1 MRWYSLGDLEDVD
14 HMMKFTDTSF
24 YIVGRAPSQKTSFRR
39 VDISDPSTPSL
50 IWGKYMT
57 WLDGTGWLNY
67 RSNAVIST
75 DGTKVYTI
83 TAIGGPTNK
92 NAVLGKN

>member
-1 MRWYSLGDLEDVD
+1 
-14 HMMKFTDTSF
+14 MMKFTDTSF

-57 WLDGTGWLNY
+57 
-67 RSNAVIST
+67 
-75 DGTKVYTI
+75 
-83 TAIGGPTNK
+83 
-92 NAVLGKN
+92 